1 MFRKPVNHSFQDGCT
16 FSQLYPPSPSLT
28 EANLPSQEG
37 KVFIVTG
44 ASSGVGYHLA
54 SILYQ
59 AGGKVYITAR
69 SEEKGQ
75 QTISDITHSA
85 QNNNKSTTPGS
96 LQYLHL
102 ELSDLASINH
112 TAQTFQAKEP
122 HLHVLF
128 NNAGVSLPPAG
139 SKSAQNHELQLATNC
154 LGPWLLTNLLLP
166 QLRAATESS
175 SRGSVRVVWTSSI
188 MVELTAPKG
197 GANIA
202 ALLSQAEAAK
212 PDQEKLY
219 TGSKIGNWFL
229 ASEFA
234 RTANDN
240 SGDGEN
246 RGTIISVAQNPG
258 NLKTH
263 LLRHTSRLF
272 RLSTG
277 WLLYNA
283 KMGAYTELWA
293 GLSPELKV
301 EDNGG
306 YVIPWGR
313 IHPSPRRDMLGA
325 LRGAKEGGTGEAGE
339 FREWCDREIA
349 EYIVSG
355 YTHDCRHPDSP
366 AQVPQYEC
374 DHGDKSFSSEHVSQ
388 QHPCRKWTR
397 YHSEMPCLEIE

>member
-1 MFRKPVNHSFQDGCT
+1 MGVT
-16 FSQLYPPSPSLT
+16 FSQLYPPKPSLT
-28 EANLPSQEG
+28 EANLPSQKG

-44 ASSGVGYHLA
+44 ATSGVGYHLA
-54 SILYQ
+54 SILHQ

-69 SEEKGQ
+69 SEDKGQ
-75 QTISDITHSA
+75 QAISDIIQSS
-85 QNNNKSTTPGS
+85 QNNNNSNNKPPSPDS
-96 LQYLHL
+96 IRYLHL
-102 ELSDLASINH
+102 ELSDLASIRD

-139 SKSAQNHELQLATNC
+139 SKSVQNHELQLATNC

-166 QLRAATESS
+166 QLRAAAESS
-175 SRGSVRVVWTSSI
+175 SPGSVRVVWTSSI

-202 ALLSQAEAAK
+202 ALLSQATAAK
-212 PDQEKLY
+212 PDQEMLY
-219 TGSKIGNWFL
+219 TGSKTGNWFL

-234 RTANDN
+234 CTANDN
-240 SGDGEN
+240 SGDREN
-246 RGTIISVAQNPG
+246 RGTIISVTQNPG
-258 NLKTH
+258 NLKTN

-293 GLSPELKV
+293 GLSPELKA

-306 YVIPWGR
+306 YIIPWGR
-313 IHPSPRRDMLGA
+313 IHPSPRKDMLDA
-325 LRGAKEGGTGEAGE
+325 LKSVKEGGTGEAGE
-339 FREWCDREIA
+339 LRQWCDREIA
-349 EYIVSG
+349 E
-355 YTHDCRHPDSP
+355 
-366 AQVPQYEC
+366 
-374 DHGDKSFSSEHVSQ
+374 F
-388 QHPCRKWTR
+388 
-397 YHSEMPCLEIE
+397 L